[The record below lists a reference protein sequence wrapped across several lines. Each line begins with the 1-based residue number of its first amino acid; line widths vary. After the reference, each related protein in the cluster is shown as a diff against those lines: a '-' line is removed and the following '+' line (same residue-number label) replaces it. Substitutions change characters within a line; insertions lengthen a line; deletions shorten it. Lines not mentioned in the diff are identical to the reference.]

1 MVISTTPNPPSQGRA
16 SSRRSHPRT
25 RPRRRRQRLSNGIR
39 PRHDEENTDGPSESI
54 PGFNLSRRVVAED
67 GRIDR
72 LGLKCYL
79 GTAIIDHEDDYAN
92 FRNFLRVT
100 ENRLFLSAPD
110 GGTGKRRVKIRNS
123 ETTHEGFLFPG
134 PLFSGALKSVKRG
147 EFLCLSMDDLYLNP
161 TRAIRFHS
169 TMTTDQEGVFE
180 TAAKPTEPRTL
191 DRKFNCLPAWIT
203 REQYRAGETRHIRNV
218 FKELERTCREA
229 GEMALLQ
236 SVAFRASEF
245 CLNECEIYFEFHRPN
260 AVETLRGLA
269 ESLSRFGEHGA
280 KRDHAPR
287 TEANEVETK
296 GNGESVKLRLSKA
309 EHVVV
314 YAKTPSRLRFE
325 VRIIKPNSNILKGRT
340 SPNLTGFL
348 PKLDTLRER
357 AARRINEVL
366 DYLEEAQE
374 IPPTTVASDWRYQQ
388 RWFERLG
395 WDEVTAGLLD
405 SLRLQG
411 RLFVT
416 GPTSTEK
423 KVIRKAKEAGLIH
436 YVKARGCYVPRPE
449 VVSGN

>member
-1 MVISTTPNPPSQGRA
+1 M
-16 SSRRSHPRT
+16 
-25 RPRRRRQRLSNGIR
+25 
-39 PRHDEENTDGPSESI
+39 
-54 PGFNLSRRVVAED
+54 
-67 GRIDR
+67 
-72 LGLKCYL
+72 KCYL

-92 FRNFLRVT
+92 FRNFLRDT

-123 ETTHEGFLFPG
+123 EVAHDGTMFPG
-134 PLFSGALKSVKRG
+134 PLFSGALKTVKRG
-147 EFLCLSMDDLYLNP
+147 ELMSLSLDDLYLNP
-161 TRAIRFHS
+161 TRAIRFHP

-203 REQYRAGETRHIRNV
+203 REQYRGGETRHIRNV
-218 FKELERTCREA
+218 FTEFERTCREA

-236 SVAFRASEF
+236 SVSFRASDF
-245 CLNECEIYFEFHRPN
+245 CLNECEVYFEFHCPN

-287 TEANEVETK
+287 TEANEIETQ

-314 YAKTPSRLRFE
+314 YAKTASRLRFE
-325 VRIIKPNSNILKGRT
+325 VRIIKPNSNILRGRT
-340 SPNLTGFL
+340 SSDLTGFL

-357 AARRINEVL
+357 AAKRINDVL
-366 DYLEEAQE
+366 AYLEESHE
-374 IPPTTVASDWRYQQ
+374 IPPATIASDWRYQQ
-388 RWFERLG
+388 RWFEKLG
-395 WDEVTAGLLD
+395 WDEVTAGFCS

-411 RLFVT
+411 RLFIT
-416 GPTSTEK
+416 GPTSAEK
-423 KVIRKAKEAGLIH
+423 KVIRKARDAGLIRS
-436 YVKARGCYVPRPE
+436 VKARGCYVPCPE